1 MEFIYT
7 VDPNSE
13 TPIMLINKH
22 IGFDS
27 ELGMGVNGEQFMSEM
42 LALDAMGK
50 SLINVW
56 INSTGGGV
64 LAGSN
69 IVSAILNTKCK
80 VDTYNMGVCA
90 SIAAVIFQVGRKRIM
105 CDYSKLMYHNTSGSD
120 SSDVIKNMNDL
131 VATIVAVRS
140 DTQIESIKKMMD
152 RTTWISAKEAL
163 DNNLCDEIKSS
174 SESNRG
180 RLSKVSNDAQ
190 SIWKEANL
198 ILNSAITTNKTPHK
212 MNELAKVNNRLGLIE
227 TSTEEFALKA
237 IDKIENKLTEA
248 ENKVV
253 DLESVVNK
261 LKGENAELKGTVEA
275 AEKKANAAR
284 AEAESALALETVQNF
299 VKLGKVANKPE
310 TIQNWVNMASK
321 VGIES
326 VKAMLEDLP
335 VNKVGADID
344 TAKPQVDASK
354 FDPKTNMAV
363 LMGEIRNKLELN

>member
-69 IVSAILNTKCK
+69 IVSAILIQT
-80 VDTYNMGVCA
+80 
-90 SIAAVIFQVGRKRIM
+90 GRKRIM

-163 DNNLCDEIKSS
+163 ENNLCDEIKSS

-237 IDKIENKLTEA
+237 IDRIENKLTEA

-253 DLESVVNK
+253 DLESTVNK

-284 AEAESALALETVQNF
+284 AEAESALALGTVQNF

-310 TIQNWVNMASK
+310 TIQNWVSMASK

>member
-1 MEFIYT
+1 MFIR
-7 VDPNSE
+7 DR
-13 TPIMLINKH
+13 MLINKH

-90 SIAAVIFQVGRKRIM
+90 SIAAVIFQTGRKRIM

>member
-1 MEFIYT
+1 
-7 VDPNSE
+7 
-13 TPIMLINKH
+13 
-22 IGFDS
+22 
-27 ELGMGVNGEQFMSEM
+27 
-42 LALDAMGK
+42 
-50 SLINVW
+50 
-56 INSTGGGV
+56 
-64 LAGSN
+64 
-69 IVSAILNTKCK
+69 
-80 VDTYNMGVCA
+80 
-90 SIAAVIFQVGRKRIM
+90 
-105 CDYSKLMYHNTSGSD
+105 
-120 SSDVIKNMNDL
+120 
-131 VATIVAVRS
+131 
-140 DTQIESIKKMMD
+140 
-152 RTTWISAKEAL
+152 
-163 DNNLCDEIKSS
+163 
-174 SESNRG
+174 
-180 RLSKVSNDAQ
+180 
-190 SIWKEANL
+190 
-198 ILNSAITTNKTPHK
+198 

-310 TIQNWVNMASK
+310 TIQNWVSMASK
-321 VGIES
+321 VGIDS